1 MHRKGI
7 ILAGGTGS
15 RLFPITKAVSKQLMP
30 IYDKPM
36 IYYPLSTLMLA
47 DIREVLII
55 TTPDDH
61 ASYKKL
67 LGNGA
72 NFGIEIS
79 YKIQPNPGGIAQSF
93 ILAEEFLSNSPVALI
108 LGDNIFYGNDLV
120 TKLIRANS
128 NLDQSIIFAYKV
140 KDPQRYGVI
149 NFNKDGIAE
158 QIEEKPI
165 SPKSNYV
172 VTGLYFYDKNVVKYA
187 KDLTP
192 SKRGEL
198 EITDLNKIYMKKSCL
213 RVEKLGRG
221 IAWLDT
227 GTVDSLNE
235 ASVFIRTIE
244 KRQGN
249 KVGSPEEVSW
259 RKGWIDNKKLRNIAE
274 PLKSSGYGKYLIE
287 LLNEE
292 INNDELPQI
301 K

>member
-1 MHRKGI
+1 
-7 ILAGGTGS
+7 
-15 RLFPITKAVSKQLMP
+15 
-30 IYDKPM
+30 
-36 IYYPLSTLMLA
+36 
-47 DIREVLII
+47 
-55 TTPDDH
+55 
-61 ASYKKL
+61 
-67 LGNGA
+67 
-72 NFGIEIS
+72 
-79 YKIQPNPGGIAQSF
+79 
-93 ILAEEFLSNSPVALI
+93 
-108 LGDNIFYGNDLV
+108 
-120 TKLIRANS
+120 
-128 NLDQSIIFAYKV
+128 
-140 KDPQRYGVI
+140 
-149 NFNKDGIAE
+149 
-158 QIEEKPI
+158 
-165 SPKSNYV
+165 
-172 VTGLYFYDKNVVKYA
+172 
-187 KDLTP
+187 
-192 SKRGEL
+192 
-198 EITDLNKIYMKKSCL
+198 MKKSCL

>member
-1 MHRKGI
+1 M
-7 ILAGGTGS
+7 
-15 RLFPITKAVSKQLMP
+15 
-30 IYDKPM
+30 
-36 IYYPLSTLMLA
+36 
-47 DIREVLII
+47 
-55 TTPDDH
+55 
-61 ASYKKL
+61 
-67 LGNGA
+67 
-72 NFGIEIS
+72 
-79 YKIQPNPGGIAQSF
+79 
-93 ILAEEFLSNSPVALI
+93 
-108 LGDNIFYGNDLV
+108 GDNIFYGNDLV
-120 TKLIRANS
+120 TKLIRANT